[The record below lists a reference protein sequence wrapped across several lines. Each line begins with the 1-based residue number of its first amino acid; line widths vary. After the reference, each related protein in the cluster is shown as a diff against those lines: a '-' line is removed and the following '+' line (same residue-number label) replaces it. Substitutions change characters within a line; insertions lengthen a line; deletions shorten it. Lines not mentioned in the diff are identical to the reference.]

1 MLAKRRTDQLKKDR
15 LTMASA
21 SPPSIVNLRISA
33 GLLLVALVLSGCSA
47 LSGSKPVMLYM
58 AMVNGKDDRISSYTQ
73 RDARKRVDLIVSSFQ
88 KLYPNVQVQLALYQR
103 SKLISE
109 LRRRNAADLGP
120 DLVLTDAQQAKD
132 LLREGLT
139 DPLPQTERNTVQT
152 DPTLM
157 EQVRLTDGRLA
168 GQPLVMFPQIACFNT
183 QVIQKPP
190 ETLNE
195 LLEVGAAGAR
205 VGLPVNMDEV
215 LWTAGSLNA
224 LPALAAA
231 SRNQALSAEERD
243 RITGWLT
250 WLQQASNQRNISFF
264 ENQGQLTTLLGRREL
279 DWISCTSD
287 MFFRLRE
294 QLGDDFGIAPLPN
307 GPDAPAAPVHLL
319 RVLALGRDSSSS
331 QRSMAIA
338 LSDYV
343 TNPLVQRNLSLLSMS
358 FVPVNPDVMIPTKS
372 SKTLA
377 SLEKALQA
385 SQVQGDNLN
394 AIDQDGPLSRRMTN
408 LLIPLVFGVSQPRTS
423 TDELIPIL
431 GQGS

>member
-1 MLAKRRTDQLKKDR
+1 MLAKRRADPLR
-15 LTMASA
+15 MAPASA
-21 SPPSIVNLRISA
+21 LSIVKLRFSV

-47 LSGSKPVMLYM
+47 LSNTTPVMLYL
-58 AMVNGKDDRISSYTQ
+58 AMVIGKDDRISSDTQ
-73 RDARKRVDLIVSSFQ
+73 KDARQRVDLIVSSFQ

-103 SKLISE
+103 SQLISE

-132 LLREGLT
+132 LLRAGLT
-139 DPLPQTERNTVQT
+139 DPLPQTERNRVQT
-152 DPTLM
+152 DPSLLK
-157 EQVRLTDGRLA
+157 QVRLNDGRLA

-190 ETLNE
+190 KTLNE

-205 VGLPVNMDEV
+205 VGLPANMDEV

-231 SRNQALSAEERD
+231 SRNQDLSAEDRD

-250 WLQQASNQRNISFF
+250 WLQQASNQRNITFF
-264 ENQGQLTTLLGRREL
+264 ENQGQLTTLLGKREL

-287 MFFRLRE
+287 MLFRLRD

-307 GPDAPAAPVHLL
+307 GPEAPAAPVHLL

-338 LSDYV
+338 LSDFV

-377 SLEKALQA
+377 ALEQALEA
-385 SQVQGDNLN
+385 SQVQIDNLSV
-394 AIDQDGPLSRRMTN
+394 IDQDGPLSRRMTN
-408 LLIPLVFGVSQPRTS
+408 LLIPLVFGVSQPNTS
-423 TDELIPIL
+423 TDELIQIL
-431 GQGS
+431 NQGS

>member
-1 MLAKRRTDQLKKDR
+1 MLAKRRTDQLKKDQ
-15 LTMASA
+15 LTMAPA

-47 LSGSKPVMLYM
+47 LSGTKPVMLYL
-58 AMVNGKDDRISSYTQ
+58 AMVIGKDDRISSDTQ
-73 RDARKRVDLIVSSFQ
+73 RDAKKRVDLIVSSFQ

-120 DLVLTDAQQAKD
+120 DLVLTDAQQAKE

-152 DPTLM
+152 DPTLLK
-157 EQVRLTDGRLA
+157 QVRLNDGRLA

-224 LPALAAA
+224 LPAMAAA
-231 SRNQALSAEERD
+231 SRNQALSAEERG

-250 WLQQASNQRNISFF
+250 WLQQASNQRNITFF
-264 ENQGQLTTLLGRREL
+264 ENQGQLTTLLGNREL

-287 MFFRLRE
+287 MLFRLKDR
-294 QLGDDFGIAPLPN
+294 LGDDLGIAPLPSGPN
-307 GPDAPAAPVHLL
+307 GSAAPMNLL
-319 RVLALGRDSSSS
+319 RVLALGKDSSAH
-331 QRSMAIA
+331 QRSIAIA

-343 TNPLVQRNLSLLSMS
+343 TNPLLQRNLSLLSTS
-358 FVPVNPDVMIPTKS
+358 FVPVNPDVMIATKS
-372 SKTLA
+372 SKNLA
-377 SLEKALQA
+377 ALELALKD
-385 SQVQGDNLN
+385 SQIQGDNLT
-394 AIDQDGPLSRRMTN
+394 AIEGDGPTTETMTN
-408 LLIPLVFGVSQPRTS
+408 LLIPLVFGVSQPQTT
-423 TDELIPIL
+423 TDELISIL
-431 GQGS
+431 SQGS

>member
-1 MLAKRRTDQLKKDR
+1 V
-15 LTMASA
+15 
-21 SPPSIVNLRISA
+21 I
-33 GLLLVALVLSGCSA
+33 
-47 LSGSKPVMLYM
+47 
-58 AMVNGKDDRISSYTQ
+58 GKDDRISSDTQ

-152 DPTLM
+152 DPTLI
-157 EQVRLTDGRLA
+157 EQVRLNDGRLA

-231 SRNQALSAEERD
+231 SRNQALS
-243 RITGWLT
+243 
-250 WLQQASNQRNISFF
+250 S
-264 ENQGQLTTLLGRREL
+264 
-279 DWISCTSD
+279 
-287 MFFRLRE
+287 
-294 QLGDDFGIAPLPN
+294 
-307 GPDAPAAPVHLL
+307 
-319 RVLALGRDSSSS
+319 
-331 QRSMAIA
+331 
-338 LSDYV
+338 
-343 TNPLVQRNLSLLSMS
+343 
-358 FVPVNPDVMIPTKS
+358 
-372 SKTLA
+372 
-377 SLEKALQA
+377 
-385 SQVQGDNLN
+385 
-394 AIDQDGPLSRRMTN
+394 
-408 LLIPLVFGVSQPRTS
+408 
-423 TDELIPIL
+423 
-431 GQGS
+431 